1 MQPDEQPVHA
11 KKFDPSGLG
20 PECGLHATC
29 DRKLV
34 SKLRS
39 GFWAS
44 QRMLEANIGR
54 FVKIGIFGMVGIGS
68 TQKSETNSLVPA
80 LALSMSLSRSLSL
93 SFSLC
98 AYLIHI
104 AF

>member
-44 QRMLEANIGR
+44 QRMLAANIGR

-80 LALSMSLSRSLSL
+80 LCLCLCLCLALSPSLSL
-93 SFSLC
+93 C
-98 AYLIHI
+98 VRI
-104 AF
+104 